1 MNECNEEFLKKNGI
15 VIEDVCSNI
24 DSTIHTAAEENEIV
38 SKYNFH
44 TEKTREMISVADIV
58 GYDREF
64 YGLDK
69 NIFLT
74 MDRYF
79 SDKGDGY
86 HTRST
91 GMLEYDKDNIIESLK
106 ASFESETESIS
117 LIETGEGTYTIL
129 DNGLH
134 RYTLLRILYLS
145 EAAKV
150 KDNPKKLA
158 ELAKKYTIPASVT
171 GVDLDKTYCKYLL
184 KMVKSTNDD
193 FDIVDVKN
201 YYDSNCRSTGN
212 VEVVYANGKK
222 EILSKEMLLAMTKER
237 VYEDETFK
245 ENYPRLQNV
254 YNKYVSFA
262 SFIQEKFSDVIQLRE
277 CNLEEKG
284 ITDND

>member
-38 SKYNFH
+38 SKYNFQ
-44 TEKTREMISVADIV
+44 TEAKDEMISVANIV
-58 GYDREF
+58 GYDRTF

-69 NIFLT
+69 NIFLS
-74 MDRYF
+74 MDHFF
-79 SDKGDGY
+79 STKGSTY
-86 HTRST
+86 HTRSV

-106 ASFESETESIS
+106 ESFESEPIS
-117 LIETGEGTYTIL
+117 LIATGEGTYTIL
-129 DNGLH
+129 NNGLH
-134 RYTLLRILYLS
+134 RYTLLRVLYLS

-201 YYDSNCRSTGN
+201 YYDSNYKLTGN
-212 VEVVYANGKK
+212 VEVVYANGEK

-254 YNKYVSFA
+254 YNKYASFA

-284 ITDND
+284 IGDND